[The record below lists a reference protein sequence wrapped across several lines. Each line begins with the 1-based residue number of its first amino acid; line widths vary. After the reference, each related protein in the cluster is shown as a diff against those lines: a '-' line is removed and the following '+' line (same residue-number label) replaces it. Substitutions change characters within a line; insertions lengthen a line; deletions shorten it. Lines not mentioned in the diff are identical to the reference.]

1 MRKKIIK
8 DFVSPYK
15 LYKSEEEELFA
26 LMSLYYRFGLIAV
39 KKKKGNYEIYQEKEI
54 GRNVSA

>member
-1 MRKKIIK
+1 MAKKIVK
-8 DFVSPYK
+8 DFVFPYK
-15 LYKSEEEELFA
+15 VYESEMEELFA

>member
-1 MRKKIIK
+1 MRKRIIK
-8 DFVSPYK
+8 DFISPYK
-15 LYKSEEEELFA
+15 LYKSEEEELIV